1 MYKTFIPCVR
11 VTRNSF
17 NNVGFL
23 RIFKESSNFNRAYF
37 NISKVKEKPLN
48 NINIRSVS
56 CENEVNGSVLESLA
70 DKNLYVD
77 MIDSGNLIKDLLYPE
92 STDPII
98 LNLNNCE
105 HQDEV
110 SNKVF

>member
-1 MYKTFIPCVR
+1 MYKTIIPYIR

-17 NNVGFL
+17 NNVCFL
-23 RIFKESSNFNRAYF
+23 KKVKESSNYFNRAYF
-37 NISKVKEKPLN
+37 NISKVKGKPLN
-48 NINIRSVS
+48 NIKVRSVS
-56 CENEVNGSVLESLA
+56 LENEVNALESLT

-98 LNLNNCE
+98 LNLNKCE